1 MAVDLHLHSTASD
14 GGDSPSNVIKQA
26 AVAGLSTIALT
37 DHDNLD
43 GIAEARET
51 ASEHGIDLIPGSE
64 LSVEWPHGS
73 MHMLVY
79 FLEPGAG
86 PLQNRLEELQ
96 QGRKDRNVRVVEV
109 LNELGAEITYDEI
122 STEAQGR
129 GIGRPHI
136 AAVMVS
142 KGYVADIQEAFD
154 RYLATGRPA
163 YQERLRLDLGE
174 ASELARA
181 SKAVPVV
188 AHPHTTGVTADDY
201 GSGFREMA
209 AAGVMGI
216 EAHYSEYL
224 PETRLHLASLA
235 SGLGMIA
242 TGGSDYHGRFKP
254 DIAIGSGRGDLVVPD
269 QVVDDLREAQA
280 TL

>member
-14 GGDSPSNVIKQA
+14 GGDSPADVIKQA
-26 AVAGLSTIALT
+26 AVAGLTTIALT

-43 GIAEARET
+43 GIPEARQT
-51 ASEHGIDLIPGSE
+51 ATEIGIDLIAGSE
-64 LSVEWPHGS
+64 LSVEWPHGA
-73 MHMLVY
+73 MHLLVY

-86 PLQNRLEELQ
+86 PLQDRLEDLQ
-96 QGRKDRNVRVVEV
+96 QGRKDRNVRVVEA
-109 LNELGAEITYDEI
+109 LNELGVEITYDEI

-136 AAVMVS
+136 AAAMVS
-142 KGYVADIQEAFD
+142 KGHVATIQEAFD
-154 RYLATGRPA
+154 GYLSAGRPA
-163 YQERLRLDLGE
+163 YQERFRLELGE
-174 ASELARA
+174 ACELARA

-224 PETRLHLASLA
+224 PETRLHIASLA
-235 SGLGMIA
+235 AELGMVA

-254 DIAIGSGRGDLVVPD
+254 GTAIGNGKGDLVVPEHAAE
-269 QVVDDLREAQA
+269 DLRKAQA
-280 TL
+280 SL